1 MIYVRAGLY
10 AEGPSDYRFLVPVI
24 TRLLQEVAPRVLS
37 SLPEIADTVAI
48 DAPPPA
54 PSSRAERV
62 AAAVHDH
69 WDDCTI
75 FVIHADA
82 NGDEAC
88 ALSDRVQPGIECARR
103 QHPDAAIIPCIP
115 VRAVEAWMLTDSNV
129 FKQLLGESKEPS
141 LPPKPETLSDP
152 KAVVNEILTKLG
164 ANLRT
169 LRDFQAFFGAN
180 VDFLQLRRL
189 ASFRDFEQKLGV
201 AVRSLA
207 P

>member
-24 TRLLQEVAPRVLS
+24 TRLLQEVAPSVLP

-54 PSSRAERV
+54 PSNRVERI

-82 NGDEAC
+82 NGDEAR
-88 ALSDRVQPGIECARR
+88 ALSDRVQPGMECARR

-115 VRAVEAWMLTDSNV
+115 C
-129 FKQLLGESKEPS
+129 PS
-141 LPPKPETLSDP
+141 RGGLD
-152 KAVVNEILTKLG
+152 A
-164 ANLRT
+164 R
-169 LRDFQAFFGAN
+169 
-180 VDFLQLRRL
+180 
-189 ASFRDFEQKLGV
+189 
-201 AVRSLA
+201 
-207 P
+207 